1 MNSVAV
7 SFSVYTLAIMAFGLY
22 SARFSRATSAD
33 FFLADRGLGAW
44 VTALSASASAESG
57 WVTLGLVGMGFKTG
71 VGALWIIPGTLVAFL
86 FNWMVVAPRLRRLSA
101 QRGAITLLDVLSDR
115 FHSSPALAIRVLGI
129 LIIVTMLTA
138 YVAAQFTAAAKTFEA
153 TFSWD
158 YAAGAVAAAAIV
170 LTYTIVG
177 GFRAVAWT
185 DVVQAI
191 FMIGAVAVLPWV
203 LIGHMGGIEVLWSR
217 LEGLQEPTLTDP
229 FAGNLGLAIIGFLSL
244 WLGIPLGYSGQ
255 PHLLNRFMAARD
267 DRAARRATFIST
279 TWVMLLFIG
288 AVLLG
293 IAARGWYGSLPD
305 PEKALPLVAVQ
316 LLPGV
321 LAGMVIAAVMAA
333 VSSTADSQLLVSA
346 SAISHD
352 LYVRIFKRRLTE
364 SSRVIIHRITV
375 FFVGIAALFVALT
388 DNRVIFHFV
397 LYAWAG
403 LGSAF
408 GPALILKLLWRGTT
422 GWGVLAGMIV
432 GFTTTI
438 LWVEVT
444 TLNQL
449 VYEMVPAFVLAFL
462 CVVLVSLF
470 TGSRKSVP
478 HY

>member
-1 MNSVAV
+1 MNSVTV
-7 SFSVYTLAIMAFGLY
+7 SFTVYTLAIMAFGLY
-22 SARFSRATSAD
+22 SARFSRGTSAD

-44 VTALSASASAESG
+44 VAALSASASAESG

-71 VGALWIIPGTLVAFL
+71 VGALWVIPGTLLAFL
-86 FNWMVVAPRLRRLSA
+86 FNWMVVAPRLRRISA
-101 QRGAITLLDVLSDR
+101 QRGAITLLDVLTDR
-115 FHSSPALAIRVLGI
+115 IHYSAALIIRVLGI
-129 LIIVTMLTA
+129 LIIVIMLTA

-191 FMIGAVAVLPWV
+191 FMIGAVVALPWV
-203 LIGHMGGIEVLWSR
+203 LIGHMGGIEVLWSS
-217 LEGLQEPTLTDP
+217 LEALQEPALTDP
-229 FAGNLGLAIIGFLSL
+229 FAGKLGLAIVGFLSL

-255 PHLLNRFMAARD
+255 PHLLIRFMAVRD
-267 DRAARRATFIST
+267 DHAARRATFIST
-279 TWVMLLFIG
+279 TWVMFLFIG

-305 PEKALPLVAVQ
+305 PEKALPLIAMQ
-316 LLPGV
+316 FLPGV

-352 LYVRIFKRRLTE
+352 LYVNIFKRRLTE
-364 SSRVIIHRITV
+364 SSRVLIHRITV
-375 FFVGIAALFVALT
+375 FLVGVVALFVALT

-408 GPALILKLLWRGTT
+408 GPALILKLLWKRTT
-422 GWGVLAGMIV
+422 SWGVLAGMIV

-438 LWVEVT
+438 LWVEVAI
-444 TLNQL
+444 LNQM

-462 CVVLVSLF
+462 SVVVVSLV
-470 TGSRKSVP
+470 TDSRES
-478 HY
+478 